1 MRTKITVKK
10 PWFPDFPY
18 PLVLSN
24 MARYLN
30 EMEIAEK
37 IIKQN
42 RGFASNGVLD
52 TGG

>member
-18 PLVLSN
+18 PPVSSN
-24 MARYLN
+24 MARYPN
-30 EMEIAEK
+30 EMDIAEK